1 MMMIRI
7 DLAGLR
13 RTKWQ
18 DYAIRLLFGGLITA
32 AAGLIAQ
39 RWGPRIGG
47 LFLAFPA
54 IFPASATLVEK
65 HEKEKKNRAGLQGTV
80 RGREAAALDAAGA
93 VLGCIGLAGFA
104 LVVWRFVGSYETW
117 IVLGGAGLLWLG
129 ISALCWKILKIC

>member
-1 MMMIRI
+1 MIRS

-13 RTKWQ
+13 RTKWY
-18 DYAIRLLFGGLITA
+18 DYAIRFLFGGLITA

-65 HEKEKKNRAGLQGTV
+65 HERQKKNRAGLQGAV
-80 RGREAAALDAAGA
+80 RGAKPPRSMRPERRSA
-93 VLGCIGLAGFA
+93 VSASPDSR
-104 LVVWRFVGSYETW
+104 WSSGS
-117 IVLGGAGLLWLG
+117 
-129 ISALCWKILKIC
+129 S

>member
-1 MMMIRI
+1 MMIRI

-18 DYAIRLLFGGLITA
+18 DYAIRFLFGGLITTV
-32 AAGLIAQ
+32 AGLIAQ

-65 HEKEKKNRAGLQGTV
+65 HEKKKNRAGLQGAV

-93 VLGCIGLAGFA
+93 ALGCIGLAGFA
-104 LVVWRFVGSYETW
+104 LVVWQLLGSHETW

-129 ISALCWKILKIC
+129 VSGLCWRILKRC